1 MVAGMAVLSL
11 VCPSVALGQ
20 RSNAPLKS
28 TFDTEAD
35 IPSSSHFN
43 KRVQMELDRLGD
55 WPVVAINRIDRLG
68 DW

>member
-28 TFDTEAD
+28 TFDTD
-35 IPSSSHFN
+35 

-55 WPVVAINRIDRLG
+55 WPVVAINRTDRLG